1 MSDQARPSAAGRAI
15 EAATRADLPAL
26 AALAL
31 AAYGK
36 YVERL
41 GNEPPAMQPDF
52 EGHLARGEVEVI
64 RRGTALDAYLIH
76 FAAGDA
82 WVIENLAVAPA
93 AQGRG
98 LGRTLLAHAEAAGRA
113 AGHTRATLFTNV
125 VMTENQ
131 ALYARLGWRETGR
144 RPYKGTEI
152 IDYEK
157 PLAADGGSA

>member
-1 MSDQARPSAAGRAI
+1 MSDRAGPGAADRAI

-26 AALAL
+26 TALAL
-31 AAYGK
+31 AAYAK

-41 GNEPPAMQPDF
+41 GHEPPAMRPDF

-64 RRGTALDAYLIH
+64 RDGPALHAYLIH
-76 FAAGDA
+76 FAGEDA

-98 LGRTLLAHAEAAGRA
+98 LGRALLVRAETAGRA
-113 AGHTRATLFTNV
+113 AGHARATLFTNV
-125 VMTENQ
+125 VMTENR

-152 IDYEK
+152 IDFEK
-157 PLAADGGSA
+157 PLVADGGST